1 MPKFE
6 VFIPAAQASERSLT
20 LKVDADNWMAALK
33 AGLKR
38 LGQGGAQVANIMVDV
53 MEDNSI
59 HVTEPASGRVFRIK
73 ELEEGLAFEEL
84 PAPRAQPKQALPGS
98 DAPTPRDMPAID
110 LPEPPP
116 KAAAKT
122 ERPRPPAGPAPS
134 QRPEKAPPARPPPA
148 PRPTPPAAA
157 ARVPPAAAAPVA
169 ATQVRPPPTPL
180 LDATDVRAIEQLEQP
195 VQPVTGQI
203 GRTRS
208 SATLEDVFADLFERT
223 QEITGLERDRALA
236 FLLDLALEK
245 IPADA
250 GSVFISDLAT
260 ADLEL
265 VQARGPKAVELK
277 RMKLR
282 VPVGLGIVG
291 FCAKEA
297 VSLAISDTE
306 KDDRFYRNVSQKI
319 GYLTRSILCAPMV
332 SSGRTFGCIEIINKQ
347 GTSHFSDAELAIL
360 AYVAHEGAK
369 FLEAA

>member
-148 PRPTPPAAA
+148 PPPPPPPPHAPARCHGRAGHRA
-157 ARVPPAAAAPVA
+157 ARAARTAGH
-169 ATQVRPPPTPL
+169 
-180 LDATDVRAIEQLEQP
+180 RA
-195 VQPVTGQI
+195 
-203 GRTRS
+203 
-208 SATLEDVFADLFERT
+208 
-223 QEITGLERDRALA
+223 DRAHPLQRH
-236 FLLDLALEK
+236 
-245 IPADA
+245 A
-250 GSVFISDLAT
+250 GGRLRRSLRAHPGDHRSR
-260 ADLEL
+260 
-265 VQARGPKAVELK
+265 ARPGA
-277 RMKLR
+277 
-282 VPVGLGIVG
+282 GLPPRPR
-291 FCAKEA
+291 A
-297 VSLAISDTE
+297 
-306 KDDRFYRNVSQKI
+306 
-319 GYLTRSILCAPMV
+319 
-332 SSGRTFGCIEIINKQ
+332 
-347 GTSHFSDAELAIL
+347 
-360 AYVAHEGAK
+360 
-369 FLEAA
+369 